1 MTYEEIIEAL
11 RVCGRGECDGCLTPE
26 QACGALCTEA
36 ASALENLVELARE
49 NDKRED
55 EAEENAANLKHNL
68 ACKQT
73 ENNILR
79 SELRRMFQLYVAAE
93 MRADTGG
100 KNHRSLRTDVAG
112 QLNPTWVEWLMGFP
126 IGWTDLN
133 A

>member
-1 MTYEEIIEAL
+1 MTYEEIIKAL
-11 RVCGRGECDGCLTPE
+11 RVCGRGECDGCLAPE

-36 ASALENLVELARE
+36 AAAIENLTELARE
-49 NDKRED
+49 NDKREA

-93 MRADTGG
+93 MRAD
-100 KNHRSLRTDVAG
+100 AG
-112 QLNPTWVEWLMGFP
+112 TEE
-126 IGWTDLN
+126 D
-133 A
+133 

>member
-1 MTYEEIIEAL
+1 MTTEEIIKAL

-55 EAEENAANLKHNL
+55 EAEENAANLKHKL

-79 SELRRMFQLYVAAE
+79 SELRRMFQLYAAAE
-93 MRADTGG
+93 MRADTGV
-100 KNHRSLRTDVAG
+100 NTEELD
-112 QLNPTWVEWLMGFP
+112 EE
-126 IGWTDLN
+126 
-133 A
+133 

>member
-1 MTYEEIIEAL
+1 MTYEEIIKAL
-11 RVCGRGECDGCLTPE
+11 RVCGRGECDGCLAPE

-36 ASALENLVELARE
+36 AAAIENLTELARE
-49 NDKRED
+49 NEKRED

-93 MRADTGG
+93 MRADTG
-100 KNHRSLRTDVAG
+100 TEED
-112 QLNPTWVEWLMGFP
+112 
-126 IGWTDLN
+126 
-133 A
+133 

>member
-1 MTYEEIIEAL
+1 MTNEEIIKAL
-11 RVCGRGECDGCLTPE
+11 RVCGMGECDGCLAPE

-36 ASALENLVELARE
+36 AAAIENLTELARE
-49 NDKRED
+49 NEKRED

-93 MRADTGG
+93 MRADTG
-100 KNHRSLRTDVAG
+100 TEED
-112 QLNPTWVEWLMGFP
+112 
-126 IGWTDLN
+126 
-133 A
+133 

>member
-36 ASALENLVELARE
+36 ASALENLTELARE

-55 EAEENAANLKHNL
+55 EAEENAANLKHKL
-68 ACKQT
+68 ACKET

-93 MRADTGG
+93 MRAD
-100 KNHRSLRTDVAG
+100 AG
-112 QLNPTWVEWLMGFP
+112 VNTEGLDEE
-126 IGWTDLN
+126 
-133 A
+133 

>member
-1 MTYEEIIEAL
+1 MTYDEIIKAL
-11 RVCGRGECDGCLTPE
+11 RVCGRGECDGCLMPE
-26 QACGALCTEA
+26 QACGALCTEG

-55 EAEENAANLKHNL
+55 EAEENAANLKHKL

-93 MRADTGG
+93 MRADTGVSEG
-100 KNHRSLRTDVAG
+100 EVDDA
-112 QLNPTWVEWLMGFP
+112 
-126 IGWTDLN
+126 
-133 A
+133 